1 MRAAVGALAP
11 AARRGTAYG
20 VFSTGYGLAWFAGS
34 ALMGVL
40 YDWSIPVLVGF
51 SVLMQLAA
59 VAVFLRVR
67 GELAQG
73 RAA

>member
-1 MRAAVGALAP
+1 AVPRRAAGASAP
-11 AARRGTAYG
+11 TAYG